1 MEHADAEDADDD
13 AEPTTSR
20 ILSAQDWIGE
30 GIATREGAPRPTRGE
45 TTDEDDDDTVHTDT
59 EHADH
64 ADAENADD
72 ERDNH
77 VDAAHADVGALQTK
91 TVACTR

>member
-1 MEHADAEDADDD
+1 MPITQMTRRKLS
-13 AEPTTSR
+13 EPTTASK
-20 ILSAQDWIGE
+20 SY
-30 GIATREGAPRPTRGE
+30 RPCRAGQRK
-45 TTDEDDDDTVHTDT
+45 TTVEDDDDTAHTDT
-59 EHADH
+59 EHANH

-77 VDAAHADVGALQTK
+77 VDAAHADVGALPTK